1 MPGLIGK
8 NTNGM
13 DRKILQLDPLSPVG
27 SSDLVPVVDSVSGET
42 RHVTV
47 DDLRNTG
54 VTLVSE
60 EVPVD
65 SGDHINFTIA
75 FTPIAGSFRLFR
87 GGARQQS
94 VSDYTLTGT
103 ALVLTSALATGETL
117 LADYSH

>member
-1 MPGLIGK
+1 
-8 NTNGM
+8 M
-13 DRKILQLDPLSPVG
+13 DRKISQLDPLSPVG